1 MATLAE
7 FIAFLER
14 DDIKR
19 LKEASRR
26 LRERADAAIRFR
38 SQEEA
43 ADLLSKAHV
52 LDQEVKHQWE
62 MTKES
67 LGV

>member
-19 LKEASRR
+19 LKEASRS
-26 LRERADAAIRFR
+26 LRKRADAATRWG
-38 SQEEA
+38 SQEKA